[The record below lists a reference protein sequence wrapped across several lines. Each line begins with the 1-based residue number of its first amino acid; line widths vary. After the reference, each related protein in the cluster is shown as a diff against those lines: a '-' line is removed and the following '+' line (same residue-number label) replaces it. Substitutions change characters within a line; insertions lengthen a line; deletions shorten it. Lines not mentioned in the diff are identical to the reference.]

1 MSNSD
6 LMVFADDRQGNEVL
20 RRPMDS
26 WQILVVDDEED
37 VHRVTRLVL
46 KDVRFLGKPIRI
58 HGCHS
63 RSEAEQFLSTHSDI
77 AIVLLDVV
85 MEEENAGL
93 KLVRYI
99 RETLGNSMVRII
111 LRTGQPG
118 QAPETEVVLQY
129 DINDYKC
136 KTELTSEKL
145 FTTVIAALRSW
156 RDMVTIDR
164 SKKGLERIIQAS
176 AGIFEAQSLR
186 EFVSG
191 VLMQLVSMLGLEN
204 DALYCHTSGFSAT
217 NENGE
222 LRVLAATGKYENGQ
236 RQDQG
241 PAPIPDSVFG
251 LIEQAV
257 REKRTIAEKN
267 YYIGFFRSKNG
278 VENIIYLER
287 MEDFDQWEKNL
298 IDIFCSNVAI
308 AFDNIYLNQEIEE
321 TQKEI
326 IFTLGEIAEGRSP
339 ETQHHVQRVSEYSV
353 WLGRKLGL
361 PDKDLETL
369 RLASAMHDIGK
380 LAIPDAVLLKPDRL
394 STNERA
400 EIQKHAP
407 AGEEML
413 RFSKR
418 SLIRVA
424 ARIAAQHHENWDGS
438 GYPHGLA
445 GEAIDLFAR
454 ITAVADVFDA
464 LSSDRVYRK
473 ALPPDEVEAYMRE
486 QSGHQFDPAI
496 VSLLLDNIA
505 EVRRLGESLA
515 RLD

>member
-1 MSNSD
+1 MSND
-6 LMVFADDRQGNEVL
+6 LMVFADDRRKDEIL
-20 RRPMDS
+20 RRPLDA
-26 WQILVVDDEED
+26 WHILFVDDEDD

-46 KDVRFLGKPIRI
+46 KDVSFLGKPIKI
-58 HGCHS
+58 HSAHS
-63 RSEAEQFLSTHSDI
+63 RSEAEAFLASHPDI
-77 AIVLLDVV
+77 SIVLLDVV
-85 MEEENAGL
+85 MEEEDAGL

-99 RETLGNSMVRII
+99 RETLGNTVIRII

-118 QAPETEVVLQY
+118 QAPETEVVVQY

-145 FTTVIAALRSW
+145 FTTVISALRSW
-156 RDMVTIDR
+156 RDLITIDR

-222 LRVLAATGKYENGQ
+222 LKVLAATGKYEDEETRN
-236 RQDQG
+236 DQM
-241 PAPIPDSVFG
+241 APIPDTVFG

-257 REKRTIAEKN
+257 KEKRTISEKN

-287 MEDFDQWEKNL
+287 TEDFDQWEKNL

-361 PDKDLETL
+361 PEKDLETL

-394 STNERA
+394 SVTERA

-424 ARIAAQHHENWDGS
+424 AQIAAQHHENWDGS

-445 GEAIDLFAR
+445 GESIDLFAR

-473 ALPPDEVEAYMRE
+473 ALPPGEVEAYMRE
-486 QSGHQFDPAI
+486 QSGRQFDPRIA
-496 VSLLLDNIA
+496 SLLLDNIG
-505 EVRRLGESLA
+505 EVRKLGENLA
-515 RLD
+515 FIEG